1 MNDTKF
7 SAAIH
12 ILVLISEADT
22 PMSSEQI
29 AESVGTNPSYIRRL
43 IGGLKDH
50 GLIES
55 HQGRSGF
62 YLAKAAGEITLLMI
76 YKAVN
81 GTENFKA
88 FELHKNPNDKC
99 IVGRHIKPVMSG
111 IFGEI
116 EKETERLMSEITL
129 ADCISKLREDA
140 KGELEEIT

>member
-1 MNDTKF
+1 MNDTRF

-43 IGGLKDH
+43 IGGLKDY
-50 GLIES
+50 GLIDS

-62 YLAKAAGEITLLMI
+62 CLTKAAEEITLLMI

-81 GTENFKA
+81 GAESFKA

-99 IVGRHIKPVMSG
+99 IVGRHIKPVMNG
-111 IFGEI
+111 IFGDI
-116 EKETERLMSEITL
+116 EKEMEHLLSDIAL

-140 KGELEEIT
+140 EGELEEIT